1 MISKLKKIIPQNSN
15 SKWIIICLFVL
26 LLVAGIVLS
35 IFWRTNNDFYRI
47 RNFKNNIEI
56 YSHEIYKEFGGSSRV
71 LVSPVNS
78 IEGERFLM
86 KKFYNKPYK
95 HLVVYLKELDAT
107 CRDIKPKEDLNGSF
121 VACDYQDTQSTYLLR
136 SLLAKSKLPR
146 RSFSVLIEVD
156 KDKTVANIIVD
167 IHNRV
172 QEIDILLSLKEEDS

>member
-1 MISKLKKIIPQNSN
+1 MISKLKKITLQKPNL
-15 SKWIIICLFVL
+15 KWSIICLAVL
-26 LLVAGIVLS
+26 LLATGMILFV
-35 IFWRTNNDFYRI
+35 FWRTNNDFYRI

-56 YSHEIYKEFGGSSRV
+56 YSREIYKEFGGSSEL

-78 IEGERFLM
+78 IEGERFFM

-107 CRDIKPKEDLNGSF
+107 CRDIKPKEDSNGSF

-167 IHNRV
+167 IMCHTC
-172 QEIDILLSLKEEDS
+172 QLPS